1 MIQNIRPLV
10 ARSNGTTFP
19 GQSGLNENAGISFAP
34 CDPDGIVGKTSGLG
48 GVRCFLLQGLLCY
61 HGPFQSPPVRPPGQK
76 EQIQEDVHQWSSEP
90 ISSII
95 HLLGGL
101 TWLSPQQAMDPAH
114 DGRETVL
121 GGFLLC
127 SGLLPPP

>member
-1 MIQNIRPLV
+1 MIQNVSSLV
-10 ARSNGTTFP
+10 ARSNRATLP

-61 HGPFQSPPVRPPGQK
+61 HGLFQSPPVRPPGQK
-76 EQIQEDVHQWSSEP
+76 EQIQEDPHQWSSEP

-95 HLLGGL
+95 HLLAGF
-101 TWLSPQQAMDPAH
+101 TWFSPQQAIDPTH
-114 DGRETVL
+114 GGRETDL

-127 SGLLPPP
+127 TGLLPLP